1 MQTIALSTLTVKQIR
16 RLNALS
22 YRLGYWTQ
30 IRATTLIKLNPA
42 ARLKVEAFRHQAVL
56 IPDAKP
62 NIRLMVLM
70 PDGNFGGKVR
80 PGLID
85 LPEDETVLEMLTAT
99 RH

>member
-1 MQTIALSTLTVKQIR
+1 METITHSTLTVKQIR

-22 YRLGYWTQ
+22 YRLGYWKQ
-30 IRATTLIKLNPA
+30 IKATTLMKLNPA
-42 ARLKVEAFRHQAVL
+42 ARLEVEAFRHQAVL

-70 PDGNFGGKVR
+70 PEGGFGGNVW

-85 LPEDETVLEMLTAT
+85 LPEDETVLDMLMAT